1 MNVSVLLLGGNTHI
15 KGTTCF
21 CFTNKH
27 MQTLKLKPN
36 RFVRS
41 TVRHNDHDRQNAH
54 KQQQIQTTSGHIFH
68 KHQQIQPIFSI
79 MMSLDRNLHV
89 TLTAYSKNYKT
100 QTNPNKNSLK
110 TQIVT
115 NFLPGFGSLKQP
127 VARLGLFLQHNF
139 YLRCR
144 WGFS

>member
-1 MNVSVLLLGGNTHI
+1 M
-15 KGTTCF
+15 K
-21 CFTNKH
+21 
-27 MQTLKLKPN
+27 
-36 RFVRS
+36 
-41 TVRHNDHDRQNAH
+41 HNDHDRQNAH
-54 KQQQIQTTSGHIFH
+54 KQTQTQTTGGHIFH

-100 QTNPNKNSLK
+100 QTNPNKNSSK

-115 NFLPGFGSLKQP
+115 DLLPGFESLEQLF
-127 VARLGLFLQHNF
+127 ARLGLFLKHDFNI
-139 YLRCR
+139 RCR